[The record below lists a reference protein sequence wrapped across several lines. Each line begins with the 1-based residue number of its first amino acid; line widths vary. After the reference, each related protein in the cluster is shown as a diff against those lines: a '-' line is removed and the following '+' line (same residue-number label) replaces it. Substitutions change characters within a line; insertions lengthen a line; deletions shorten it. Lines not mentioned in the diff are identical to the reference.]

1 MIITAQLALG
11 PDSTLPAV
19 ESAVRGLE
27 AAGVA
32 AVCVLDG
39 ADTGGPTPFEST
51 TLCGRLASTTSEI
64 GLVAT
69 NSALYGFPYHLA
81 RRLATVDHFSDGRSG
96 WLLRTGTALAEE
108 TAYDWRSRLG
118 RGAEL
123 QRAGEYAEIACEL
136 WDSWEDGAQY
146 PDKATGDYK
155 DDSRIRTIDYRSLS
169 FRVEGPLDVPPSPQ
183 RRPVLFAEVR
193 TAEEVGHLAPVV
205 DVAVVPD
212 VVLAAAVTAVD
223 PQTLVLLA
231 LPADTPSADVL
242 ATDAARRRADAGIA
256 GIALECTTATAD
268 AAAALAAALGA
279 AREPGGTLADA
290 LGLTLTLGGRAA

>member
-11 PDSTLPAV
+11 PDTTLPAV

-32 AVCVLDG
+32 AVCVLDA
-39 ADTGGPTPFEST
+39 ADTGAVSPFEST
-51 TLCGRLASTTSEI
+51 TLCGRLASTTSGI

-96 WLLRTGTALAEE
+96 WLLRTGTAASEQS
-108 TAYDWRSRLG
+108 AYDWRSTRG
-118 RGAEL
+118 RIAEL
-123 QRAGEYAEIACEL
+123 HRAAEYAEIALEL

-155 DDSRIRTIDYRSLS
+155 DDTRISAIDYRSLA

-183 RRPVLFAEVR
+183 RRPVLVAEVGTAEEAGYLAPAVDVALAPDAAVAAAVR
-193 TAEEVGHLAPVV
+193 TA
-205 DVAVVPD
+205 
-212 VVLAAAVTAVD
+212 D
-223 PQTLVLLA
+223 PATLVLLV
-231 LPADTPSADVL
+231 LPADIP
-242 ATDAARRRADAGIA
+242 AAEASRRRTEAGAA
-256 GIALECTTATAD
+256 GVALECSTDTAD
-268 AAAALAAALGA
+268 AAATLAAALGA
-279 AREPGGTLADA
+279 SRAPGGTLAAA
-290 LGLTLTLGGRAA
+290 LGLAGTLTHGGRAA